1 MSSAERPVREVKRC
15 PNPEC
20 QSTNWKARVGNGFN
34 TAEGPL
40 DPSERYRCA
49 DCDETFG
56 ELATGTSES
65 TGEATHGLAR
75 KLEQLAEE
83 HDGDVP
89 IRGGSA

>member
-1 MSSAERPVREVKRC
+1 MKWREGGDRAVRRC

-20 QSTNWKARVGNGFN
+20 RSTNWKARVGNGFN

-40 DPSERYRCA
+40 DPSERYRCC
-49 DCDETFG
+49 DCDETFR
-56 ELATGTSES
+56 ELEES
-65 TGEATHGLAR
+65 TSDHDGRATHGLAA